1 MSSDSRSERE
11 RLKEKYKK
19 HYRQMRDSREHL
31 SRAEKTQNITEALK
45 NMDTSQMVESFDN
58 FLHSLKHKLA
68 SVEARLDVAMDSL
81 TIDEHLAE
89 AEKEM
94 DEEINRAMAKDTIK
108 QLKMEMGL
116 LYKEIEQ
123 QAGSI
128 QVEKTVGSGREE
140 DNSKEQSPNKGPD
153 KTKDQSGKNE

>member
-1 MSSDSRSERE
+1 MRE
-11 RLKEKYKK
+11 A
-19 HYRQMRDSREHL
+19 REHL

-45 NMDTSQMVESFDN
+45 NMDTSDMVESFDN

-89 AEKEM
+89 AEQQI
-94 DEEINRAMAKDTIK
+94 DEEMNKARAKDTIK

-128 QVEKTVGSGREE
+128 QVKKTIGSGREE
-140 DNSKEQSPNKGPD
+140 NSSEEQLPNSEEQSPNKGPD
-153 KTKDQSGKNE
+153 KTKDQSRKNE